1 MSATPKT
8 RKPHKSGGIPRAQ
21 TNPILFLTGIFFFNM
36 LSRLGLAPLLPG
48 IETDLAM
55 NHSQAGGLF
64 FLISSG
70 YCISLFGSIF
80 LTPLFTG
87 GQSTRQ
93 QKIDFFPALHQIIG
107 IGGKYFK
114 GDGIVVTRL
123 FKG

>member
-48 IETDLAM
+48 IETDLVM

-80 LTPLFTG
+80 LTPCSLGVNQRDSRKSILSRLFTR
-87 GQSTRQ
+87 SSVSAENIS
-93 QKIDFFPALHQIIG
+93 KVMVSL
-107 IGGKYFK
+107 
-114 GDGIVVTRL
+114 
-123 FKG
+123 